1 MGILVYM
8 KLLTPIRNY
17 VIEHRLSRKVIV
29 KMGIDFSKALALCR
43 RNIIIHRDIEP
54 ENVGISRMGECEL
67 GDFDVTC
74 TLEKTIGSI
83 S

>member
-1 MGILVYM
+1 
-8 KLLTPIRNY
+8 
-17 VIEHRLSRKVIV
+17 
-29 KMGIDFSKALALCR
+29 MGIDFSKALALCR